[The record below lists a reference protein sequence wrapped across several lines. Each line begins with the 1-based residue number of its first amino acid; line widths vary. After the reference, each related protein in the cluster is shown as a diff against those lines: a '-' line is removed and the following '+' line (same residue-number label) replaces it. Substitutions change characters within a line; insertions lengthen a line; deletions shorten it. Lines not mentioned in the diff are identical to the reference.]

1 MRLLRAIALA
11 MTFMK
16 WEGTVSE
23 QDDIK
28 RYFANRQKEIDGA
41 ALYRVLAEK
50 ESQPQMAEVYL
61 KLALSEE
68 KHAATWEKKLADL
81 KVTIP
86 PRKPTWRAATMIW
99 LAKRFGAQF
108 VLPTITGNEKAD
120 SQAYD
125 SQSDQEAKEFSR
137 EEKSHARLLAMA
149 SHTTGG
155 LPGGTVAQLE
165 GRHKASGG
173 NALRAAVL
181 GANDG
186 LVSILSLTMGVAG
199 ATNSRPDILIAGL
212 AGVLAGAGS
221 MALGEWLSVQSSR
234 ELYEHQIKIEAEEIA
249 ESPEEEQ
256 EELALIYQSKGL
268 PEDRARELAAHMM
281 ADKDSILD
289 TLAREE
295 LGIDPEELGGSAYEA
310 AWTSFFL
317 FAFGALF
324 PMLPYFFW
332 SGTLAIILSLVISA
346 VGLFIIGAAITLM
359 TGKSVWFSGARQVL
373 VGIAAA
379 ALTYGIGKLIGVS
392 LG

>member
-1 MRLLRAIALA
+1 M
-11 MTFMK
+11 
-16 WEGTVSE
+16 SN
-23 QDDIK
+23 QDDIN
-28 RYFANRQKEIDGA
+28 RYLANRQKEIDGA
-41 ALYRVLAEK
+41 ALYRVLADA
-50 ESQPQMAEVYL
+50 ESQPQMKEIYL
-61 KLALSEE
+61 KLAASEE
-68 KHAATWEKKLADL
+68 KHAATWEKKLEEL
-81 KVTIP
+81 KANVP
-86 PRKPTWRAATMIW
+86 PRKLTWRTKVMIA
-99 LAKRFGAQF
+99 LAKRFGVQF
-108 VLPTITGNEKAD
+108 VLPTITGNEQAD
-120 SQAYD
+120 SRAYD
-125 SQSDQEAKEFSR
+125 SQSEKEAQEFSR
-137 EEKSHARLLAMA
+137 EEKSHARLLSMA
-149 SHTTGG
+149 SHSTGG
-155 LPGGTVAQLE
+155 LPGGSIAQLE

-234 ELYEHQIKIEAEEIA
+234 ELYEHQIKIEAEEIE
-249 ESPEEEQ
+249 ESPDEEQ
-256 EELALIYQSKGL
+256 EELALIYQAKGL

-324 PMLPYFFW
+324 PMLPYFFATG
-332 SGTLAIILSLVISA
+332 SFAIILSLIVSA

-359 TGKSVWFSGARQVL
+359 TGRSVWFSGTRQVL

-379 ALTYGIGKLIGVS
+379 GLTYGIGKLIGVS

>member
-1 MRLLRAIALA
+1 MSNP
-11 MTFMK
+11 
-16 WEGTVSE
+16 EDV
-23 QDDIK
+23 K
-28 RYFANRQKEIDGA
+28 RYLANLQKEIDGA
-41 ALYRVLAEK
+41 ALYRVLSETEK
-50 ESQPQMAEVYL
+50 QPQMAEVFA
-61 KLALSEE
+61 KLATSEE
-68 KHAATWEKKLADL
+68 KHAAAWEKKLMEL
-81 KVTIP
+81 KVSVP

-99 LAKRFGAQF
+99 LAKRFGPQF

-125 SQSDQEAKEFSR
+125 GQPDQEAQQFSQD
-137 EEKSHARLLAMA
+137 EKSHARLIAMA
-149 SHTTGG
+149 SNSGKG
-155 LPGGTVAQLE
+155 LSGGTVAQLE

-199 ATNSRPDILIAGL
+199 ATNSRPAILIAGL

-234 ELYEHQIKIEAEEIA
+234 ELYEHQIKIEAAEIA
-249 ESPEEEQ
+249 ENPEEER
-256 EELALIYQSKGL
+256 EELSLIYQSKGL
-268 PEDRARELAAHMM
+268 PEDRARELADHMM
-281 ADKDSILD
+281 ADQNSILD

-310 AWTSFFL
+310 AITSFFL

-324 PMLPYFFW
+324 PMLPYLFLT
-332 SGTLAIILSLVISA
+332 GTAAIILSLIVSA
-346 VGLFIIGAAITLM
+346 IGLFIIGSAITLM
-359 TGKSVWFSGARQVL
+359 TGRSILFSGTRQVL

-379 ALTYGIGKLIGVS
+379 VLTYGIGKLIGVS
-392 LG
+392 VG

>member
-1 MRLLRAIALA
+1 M
-11 MTFMK
+11 
-16 WEGTVSE
+16 SN
-23 QDDIK
+23 QSDIE

-41 ALYRVLAEK
+41 ALYRVLAETEK
-50 ESQPQMAEVYL
+50 QPQMAEVYL
-61 KLALSEE
+61 KLAGSEE
-68 KHAATWEKKLADL
+68 KHAATWEKKLTDL
-81 KVTIP
+81 KVTLP

-99 LAKRFGAQF
+99 LAKRFGPQF

-125 SQSDQEAKEFSR
+125 GQSDEEAKEFSL
-137 EEKSHARLLAMA
+137 EEKSHARLLSMA
-149 SHTTGG
+149 SQSSGG
-155 LPGGTVAQLE
+155 LSGGSVAQLE

-249 ESPEEEQ
+249 ENPEEEQ

-268 PEDRARELAAHMM
+268 PEDRAKEMASHMM
-281 ADKDSILD
+281 ADKANILD

-310 AWTSFFL
+310 AFTSFFL

-324 PMLPYFFW
+324 PMLSYFFW
-332 SGTLAIILSLVISA
+332 SGTQAIILSLVISA

-359 TGKSVWFSGARQVL
+359 TGKSVLFSGTRQVL

>member
-1 MRLLRAIALA
+1 MSNAEDARRYLA
-11 MTFMK
+11 
-16 WEGTVSE
+16 
-23 QDDIK
+23 
-28 RYFANRQKEIDGA
+28 NLQKEIDGA
-41 ALYRVLAEK
+41 ALYQVLADTEK
-50 ESQPQMAEVYL
+50 QPQMAKVYG
-61 KLALSEE
+61 KLAASEE
-68 KHAATWEKKLADL
+68 KHAEAWEKKLTEL
-81 KVTIP
+81 KVALP
-86 PRKPTWRAATMIW
+86 PRKPTWRAIIMMW
-99 LAKRFGAQF
+99 LAKRFGPQF
-108 VLPTITGNEKAD
+108 VLPTIASNEKAD

-125 SQSDQEAKEFSR
+125 TQPDHEASEFSGD
-137 EEKSHARLLAMA
+137 EKSHARLISMA
-149 SHTTGG
+149 SQSKGG
-155 LPGGTVAQLE
+155 LSGGSVAQLE
-165 GRHKASGG
+165 GRHKAGGG

-249 ESPEEEQ
+249 ANPEEEQ

-268 PEDRARELAAHMM
+268 PEDRAREMASHMM
-281 ADKDSILD
+281 ADKANILD

-310 AWTSFFL
+310 AFTSFFL

-324 PMLPYFFW
+324 PMLPYFFS
-332 SGTLAIILSLVISA
+332 SGTLAIILSLVISGI
-346 VGLFIIGAAITLM
+346 GLFIIGSAITLM
-359 TGKSVWFSGARQVL
+359 TGRSVWFSGSRQVL

-379 ALTYGIGKLIGVS
+379 ALTFGIGKLIGISV
-392 LG
+392 G

>member
-1 MRLLRAIALA
+1 MS
-11 MTFMK
+11 
-16 WEGTVSE
+16 GSE
-23 QDDIK
+23 DIQ

-41 ALYRVLAEK
+41 ALYRVLAET
-50 ESQPQMAEVYL
+50 EAQPQMKEVYA
-61 KLALSEE
+61 KLAASEE
-68 KHAATWEKKLADL
+68 KHAAAWEQKLNDF
-81 KVTIP
+81 KVNIP
-86 PRKPTWRAATMIW
+86 PRKPTWRATTMIW
-99 LAKRFGAQF
+99 LARRFGPQF
-108 VLPTITGNEKAD
+108 VLPTITSNEKAD

-125 SQSDQEAKEFSR
+125 GQSDEEAKEFSLD
-137 EEKSHARLLAMA
+137 EKSHARLLSVA
-149 SHTTGG
+149 SNSTGG
-155 LPGGTVAQLE
+155 MTGGTVAQLE
-165 GRHKASGG
+165 GRHKAGGG

-234 ELYEHQIKIEAEEIA
+234 ELYEHQIKIEAEEITA
-249 ESPEEEQ
+249 NPAEEQ

-268 PEDRARELAAHMM
+268 PEDRAREIASHMM
-281 ADKDSILD
+281 ADKTNILD

-310 AWTSFFL
+310 AFTSFFL

-324 PMLPYFFW
+324 PMLPYFFLG
-332 SGTLAIILSLVISA
+332 GTNAIILSLVVSA
-346 VGLFIIGAAITLM
+346 IGLFIIGAAITLM
-359 TGKSVWFSGARQVL
+359 TGKSIWFSGTRQVL

-379 ALTYGIGKLIGVS
+379 ALTFGIGKLIGVS

>member
-1 MRLLRAIALA
+1 
-11 MTFMK
+11 
-16 WEGTVSE
+16 
-23 QDDIK
+23 
-28 RYFANRQKEIDGA
+28 
-41 ALYRVLAEK
+41 
-50 ESQPQMAEVYL
+50 
-61 KLALSEE
+61 
-68 KHAATWEKKLADL
+68 
-81 KVTIP
+81 
-86 PRKPTWRAATMIW
+86 
-99 LAKRFGAQF
+99 
-108 VLPTITGNEKAD
+108 VLPTITANEKAD

-125 SQSDQEAKEFSR
+125 GQSDEEAHEFSR

-149 SHTTGG
+149 SHSTGG
-155 LPGGTVAQLE
+155 LSGVTVAQLE
-165 GRHKASGG
+165 GRHRASGG

-199 ATNSRPDILIAGL
+199 ATNSRTDILIAGL

-268 PEDRARELAAHMM
+268 PEDRAKEMAAHMM
-281 ADKDSILD
+281 ADRTNILD

-310 AWTSFFL
+310 AFTSFFL

-324 PMLPYFFW
+324 PMLPYLFVG
-332 SGTLAIILSLVISA
+332 GTLAIALSLVVSA

-359 TGKSVWFSGARQVL
+359 TGKSVMFSGTRQVL

-392 LG
+392 VG